1 MTQPEEFV
9 DRRFDTPVGELSAT
23 TDPVLAVALALARP
37 HLLPNQTLPT
47 VNDAQLRGACL
58 ALGLSAD
65 AVPSTEVLRD
75 AGVVSQL
82 LGAVSGDDRPLH
94 VVFDSEDEVPVTA
107 HMSLTSGVHCC
118 VDIDDLIPPKFLGRG
133 SRGNPKLPRPEVDV
147 VIGVC
152 GYPRWEHDTALI
164 SYSCSASHTDP
175 AATWAFDGLGVL
187 GGTWGLA
194 AAIDC
199 AIRHRRSMAENSAD
213 LG

>member
-1 MTQPEEFV
+1 MTQPEESF
-9 DRRFDTPVGELSAT
+9 DRRFHTPVAELSAT

-37 HLLPNQTLPT
+37 HLEPNQTLPT

-65 AVPSTEVLRD
+65 AVPSTEVLGD

-82 LGAVSGDDRPLH
+82 LGAVSGDDRPLR
-94 VVFDSEDEVPVTA
+94 VVSMAEGEVPVSA
-107 HMSLTSGVHCC
+107 HVSLLGGAACC
-118 VDIDDLIPPKFLGRG
+118 VDIDDLIPPKSLGRG
-133 SRGNPKLPRPEVDV
+133 SREDPEPPGPEVDV

-152 GYPRWEHDTALI
+152 GYPPWEHNTALI

-199 AIRHRRSMAENSAD
+199 AIRHRRSMAE
-213 LG
+213 